1 MNCEPRWKN
10 STVAD
15 GEVDP
20 TDDSRGQIGGRLEKL
35 LDTFRSGEIELS
47 DTVAGIRS
55 AFFED
60 LEHSTL
66 DHDRAR
72 RTGAAE
78 VIYGLHKTPAQVAD
92 AFAALVAAG
101 QSALATRVSE
111 DAAKAV
117 RARHPGARF
126 HPGASLISLK
136 QGGPQLAST
145 SIAIVS
151 AGTSDYHVA
160 EEAALTA
167 EFYDNPV
174 IRIADVGVAG
184 LHRLLARTEE
194 IRSARVVIVIAGMEG
209 ALPSVIGGLVDKP
222 VIAVPTSVGYGAAFD
237 GMTALLGMLTSCA
250 SGVCVVN
257 IDNGYGAGY
266 LASMINRL

>member
-1 MNCEPRWKN
+1 MNSDQDHRE
-10 STVAD
+10 
-15 GEVDP
+15 
-20 TDDSRGQIGGRLEKL
+20 GRLERL
-35 LDTFRSGEIELS
+35 LNAFQAGEL
-47 DTVAGIRS
+47 DLTDAVANIRS

-78 VIYGLHKTPAQVAD
+78 VIYGLHKTPQQVAD
-92 AFAALVAAG
+92 AFGGLVAAG
-101 QSALATRVSE
+101 HDALATRVSE
-111 DAAKAV
+111 AAAHEV
-117 RARHPGARF
+117 QTRFPAADYHPA
-126 HPGASLISLK
+126 AAMISLK
-136 QGGPQLAST
+136 QNQPQPATT
-145 SIAIVS
+145 SIAVVS
-151 AGTSDYHVA
+151 AGTSDFQVA

-174 IRIADVGVAG
+174 IRINDVGVAG
-184 LHRLLARTEE
+184 LHRLLARVPE
-194 IRSARVVIVIAGMEG
+194 IRTARVVIVIAGMEG
-209 ALPSVIGGLVDKP
+209 ALPSVIGGLVEKP

-237 GMTALLGMLTSCA
+237 GVAALLGMLTSCA
-250 SGVCVVN
+250 SGISVVN

>member
-1 MNCEPRWKN
+1 M
-10 STVAD
+10 AD
-15 GEVDP
+15 RDNGGPGE
-20 TDDSRGQIGGRLEKL
+20 RAGQLEAL
-35 LDTFRSGEIELS
+35 LEGYRSGELDIT
-47 DTVAGIRS
+47 DAVAGIRS
-55 AFFED
+55 AFFQD

-66 DHDRAR
+66 DLDRVR

-78 VIYGLHKTPAQVAD
+78 VIYGLHKTPEQVAD
-92 AFAALVAAG
+92 AFAGLVAAG
-101 QSALATRVSE
+101 HDTLATRVSE
-111 DAAKAV
+111 AAAAAV
-117 RARHPGARF
+117 QARLPEAVYHPA
-126 HPGASLISLK
+126 AAMISLK
-136 QGGPQLAST
+136 QRDPRPTST
-145 SIAIVS
+145 AIAVVS
-151 AGTSDYHVA
+151 AGTSDFHVA

-194 IRSARVVIVIAGMEG
+194 IRTARVVIVIAGMEG

-237 GMTALLGMLTSCA
+237 GVAALLGMLTSCA
-250 SGVCVVN
+250 SGVSVVN